1 MIPNMSGDGTTN
13 DYNSNQ
19 IQSSASASIG
29 IVHLPPPEVCL
40 ELLGLYFEYIHDQF
54 HSLFHRPSMED
65 DLAKGKIPNVILF
78 SIIALAARFVVSD
91 LFSKI
96 LLPWYKD

>member
-13 DYNSNQ
+13 DNNSIQ
-19 IQSSASASIG
+19 SQSSASTSIG

-65 DLAKGKIPNVILF
+65 DLAKGRMPKVILF
-78 SIIALAARFVVSD
+78 SIIALAARLVVSD
-91 LFSKI
+91 ISCKT
-96 LLPWYKD
+96 LLPW